1 MNRRLV
7 LVVALILAGCRSQ
20 IQHGLDE
27 RDANEIVSVLVA
39 RGFDAHKVA
48 EKGKKPTWAI
58 EVDDERA
65 TDALRVLTE
74 LKLPRPQRTTT
85 RDVAQS
91 AGLIDT
97 PGAEKLRQVEALEGD
112 IEQTIETMDGVVSA
126 GVELVVPVAARPGV
140 TPSPSKASA
149 LLRVQPRSFERIQQ
163 QREQLKGLIAG
174 SVEGLKPEDVALVVD
189 PVETHVALPVPE
201 VTDVVRLKA
210 FVVALAVLLTLVSGV
225 LVAMTVQLRRLTKK
239 PREASAATAAAAPA
253 PKATTPVQTPAAP
266 KPVIATAARK
276 VA

>member
-1 MNRRLV
+1 MLIV
-7 LVVALILAGCRSQ
+7 ALVVTGCRSQ

-27 RDANEIVSVLVA
+27 RDANEIISVLTA
-39 RGFDAHKVA
+39 RGFDAQKVA

-85 RDVAQS
+85 RDVAQQS
-91 AGLIDT
+91 GIIDT

-126 GVELVVPVAARPGV
+126 GVELVVPLAARPGV
-140 TPSPSKASA
+140 TPNPSKASA
-149 LLRVQPRSFERIQQ
+149 LVRVLPHSLERVQQ
-163 QREQLKGLIAG
+163 QREQLKALIAG
-174 SVEGLKPEDVALVVD
+174 SVEGLRAEDVALVVD
-189 PVETHVALPVPE
+189 PVESRVALIVPPA
-201 VTDVVRLKA
+201 VDVVRLK
-210 FVVALAVLLTLVSGV
+210 VVIVILATLLTLVSAV
-225 LVAMTVQLRRLTKK
+225 LIAGALHLRRTMKR
-239 PREASAATAAAAPA
+239 PAAPVAAAAPA
-253 PKATTPVQTPAAP
+253 VPPPAKTPVMPTP
-266 KPVIATAARK
+266 KPVIAPAAQRK

>member
-1 MNRRLV
+1 VKRRLM
-7 LVVALILAGCRSQ
+7 LVVTLLLAACRSQ

-39 RGFDAHKVA
+39 RGFDAQKVA

-58 EVDDERA
+58 EVSDERA

-85 RDVAQS
+85 RDVAQQ
-91 AGLIDT
+91 AGIIDT

-126 GVELVVPVAARPGV
+126 GVELVVPLPARPGL
-140 TPSPSKASA
+140 TANPSKASA
-149 LLRVQPRSFERIQQ
+149 LLRVTPSSFERIQQ
-163 QREQLKGLIAG
+163 QREQLKSLIAG
-174 SVEGLKPEDVALVVD
+174 SVEGLKPDDVALVVD
-189 PVETHVALPVPE
+189 PVETHVVRVMPE
-201 VTDVVRLKA
+201 AADVGRLKA
-210 FVVALAVLLTLVSGV
+210 VIFALACLLTVVAIALVVLALH
-225 LVAMTVQLRRLTKK
+225 LRRASK
-239 PREASAATAAAAPA
+239 PQPAQPAPAVAAPA
-253 PKATTPVQTPAAP
+253 PTKTATPAP
-266 KPVIATAARK
+266 RPVIAPGAQRK